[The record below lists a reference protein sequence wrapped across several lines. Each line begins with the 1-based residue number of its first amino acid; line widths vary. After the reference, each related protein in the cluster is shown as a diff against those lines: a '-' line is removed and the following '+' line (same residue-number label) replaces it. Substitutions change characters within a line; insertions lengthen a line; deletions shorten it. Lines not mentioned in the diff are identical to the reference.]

1 MESLSLTTT
10 TTTPTNTS
18 KFRFPVPCY
27 KNPKIYKNVGF
38 RHKRCRKFV
47 LFASSANKDDEKFDG
62 YDQMEMKF
70 GRMIGE
76 DPKLTL
82 AKIIGRKTN
91 PELSSLEIEKLYN
104 KKGMKAFTDI
114 EEVPFDVSDIRKKR
128 NDSLD
133 GVNLTRP
140 VPKKGVKF
148 ETNDSLDG
156 LNLARPVPKKGVK
169 FESNDSLEGLNLTRP
184 APKKGVRFEKTD
196 PLNGLNLTRPAPK
209 KGVQLERSGD
219 KSVIP
224 EVKRPNQTLSM
235 APNTPIPSVTNVE
248 LRKPTTFE
256 EDDEGLIAM
265 FQKPNLSYKVNR
277 EQEKERVTDM
287 TMVRKPAPFVEKE
300 DVEEPVST
308 EESLSEIQT
317 DAALSQKP
325 EPFVQ
330 NDDVEEAVNDSTEE
344 SLSEIQTD
352 AALLQK
358 PEPFVQNDDVEE
370 AVNDEE
376 TLSEIQT
383 DFSLL
388 QKPIIS
394 VDPASRDENKS
405 NSEIEDIKKSSEGV
419 NIAFEMENGDVL
431 KLQEAS
437 LAESQPSENT
447 DKGFVETGSDPDV
460 SATLRGPPKRL
471 DQTVNN
477 TPKIEKE
484 VTGPVNP
491 VPYDNAIDTKNL
503 PTPPLLQDR
512 EDTDWKRAQDLI
524 KTEGR
529 EEVELI
535 NSSTRGFV
543 ASFGSLIGFLPY
555 RNLAT
560 KWKYL
565 AFESWLR
572 KKGLDPAMYRQS
584 LGVIGGYDATRKST
598 PKSTIDPTKIEGELS
613 ADMKLEDLL
622 AIYDQEKLKYLSS
635 FVGQKVKVN
644 VVLADRQSN
653 KLIFSGKPKEKDE
666 SIARKK
672 NLMAKLSVG
681 DIVKCCIKKITY
693 YGIFVEVEG
702 VPALIHQTEVSWDDT
717 LDIISHFKIGQIVE
731 AKVHQLD
738 FSLERIF
745 LSLKEITPDPL
756 NGGLEAIVGDQ
767 ANFDSRLEAAE
778 PDEEW
783 TDVESLVKELQ
794 QYEGVDLVKKGGFF
808 LSPGLAPT
816 FQVYM
821 ASVLENEYKL
831 LARAGNKVQE
841 VIVQTSMGKEE
852 MKSAILTCANRV
864 A

>member
-1 MESLSLTTT
+1 
-10 TTTPTNTS
+10 
-18 KFRFPVPCY
+18 
-27 KNPKIYKNVGF
+27 
-38 RHKRCRKFV
+38 
-47 LFASSANKDDEKFDG
+47 
-62 YDQMEMKF
+62 
-70 GRMIGE
+70 
-76 DPKLTL
+76 
-82 AKIIGRKTN
+82 
-91 PELSSLEIEKLYN
+91 
-104 KKGMKAFTDI
+104 MKAFTDI
-114 EEVPFDVSDIRKKR
+114 EEVPFDVSDIRKKP

-156 LNLARPVPKKGVK
+156 LNLARPVPKKGVN
-169 FESNDSLEGLNLTRP
+169 FEANDSLEGLNLTRP

-196 PLNGLNLTRPAPK
+196 PLNGLNLTRPATK

-287 TMVRKPAPFVEKE
+287 AMVRKPAPFLEKE

-330 NDDVEEAVNDSTEE
+330 NDDVEEAVNDEE
-344 SLSEIQTD
+344 NLGEIQTD
-352 AALLQK
+352 VSLLQK
-358 PEPFVQNDDVEE
+358 PE
-370 AVNDEE
+370 
-376 TLSEIQT
+376 
-383 DFSLL
+383 
-388 QKPIIS
+388 IS
-394 VDPASRDENKS
+394 VDQASKDENDT

-437 LAESQPSENT
+437 LADENDTNSEIEDIKKSSEGVNIAFEMENGDVLKLQEASLAGSQPSENT
-447 DKGFVETGSDPDV
+447 DKGFVETGSDPDI

-477 TPKIEKE
+477 TSKIEKE
-484 VTGPVNP
+484 VTGPVNR
-491 VPYDNAIDTKNL
+491 VPYDNAIETKKL

-622 AIYDQEKLKYLSS
+622 AIYDHEKYKYLSS
-635 FVGQKVKVN
+635 FVGQFLAAVAKTEKVKVN
-644 VVLADRQSN
+644 VVLADRESN
-653 KLIFSGKPKEKDE
+653 KLIFSGKPKEKDDAV
-666 SIARKK
+666 ARKK

-681 DIVKCCIKKITY
+681 DVVKCCIKKITY

-756 NGGLEAIVGDQ
+756 IGGLEAIVGDQ
-767 ANFDSRLEAAE
+767 ASLDSRLEAAE